1 MIANVEGSTLY
12 LPNLEKTSPEF
23 FQVGH
28 FHFCPLL
35 FFFFCLFVCTSY
47 FVVFLS
53 YQTNILWLTSS
64 WRQKLCVLEKGSDFS
79 NVDYLILGP
88 PTRFVIFCFFPSLEG
103 RLSSELQLHRHRV
116 V

>member
-35 FFFFCLFVCTSY
+35 FFFFVCLFAHHILLFFSLIKLIFYGLPHLGGKSCA
-47 FVVFLS
+47 FLKKA
-53 YQTNILWLTSS
+53 QTFLM
-64 WRQKLCVLEKGSDFS
+64 
-79 NVDYLILGP
+79 
-88 PTRFVIFCFFPSLEG
+88 
-103 RLSSELQLHRHRV
+103 
-116 V
+116 